1 MAEKFGDLIA
11 TASLDINPF
20 QTSARTL
27 ERQGRALGKNLKA
40 TEAMFKNTG
49 KSIEGLKAKQQVL
62 GKQLQVSSELVR
74 KNTEK
79 YNALKDATGDV
90 NAATDEQKRK
100 LLAAEQA
107 MHKSVAEAESL
118 RGKYNALSKE
128 IALNSSKLVQSGIKM
143 QALGTKMQ
151 NVGKGI
157 SSVGMGITTKF
168 ALPLAAGIGL
178 SVKAASDFESA
189 FAGVKKTVDEVVNQ
203 NGEVTYSYDKLAAGI
218 RQMSKEMPAST
229 TEISAVAEAAGQLG
243 IQTPAILDFTKTM
256 VNLGVATNMSS
267 EEAATALARFANIV
281 QMKQSD
287 FDRLGATIVSLG
299 NNFATTEKE
308 ITDMGLRLAGQGKQV
323 NMSEADIMGLAAA
336 MSSVGIEAEAGG
348 TAMSMVMK
356 KINNAVYSGKGSLK
370 GFADLA
376 GMSAKQFQKAWKD
389 DAAGALDDVVHGLQK
404 NSKEGKNLTAILN
417 DLGIKGIRESD
428 TMLRL
433 SGNADILTDALGNS
447 KTAWK
452 ENSALTDEASKRY
465 ETFESQLKIFKNQI
479 NDIAIDLGGPF
490 MKALNAGLQASK
502 PFLNSIKEMSE
513 AFADATPETQKLVL
527 KLAATALAFGPVTIG
542 VGKFVSAGGTLIK
555 ATGSMVQ
562 GLGNFAVKAKLAK
575 TGTDALAIGTVN
587 AGKGAKVASVAT
599 RGFGASLGATLV
611 TMGPWVLAIGAIG
624 LAAYGLYKVFGDNN
638 ARKWG
643 ADIGDAADKS
653 LSKVSQFS
661 AEGTVAMES
670 FSTDMSGNAKI
681 VKTAFQGMADEVKKS
696 VDDSIKALEE
706 SYNNLPEEVKTMY
719 KKTLDE
725 AKKDGE
731 EKKKLAQTQADSA
744 MKIVENAAK
753 NERDLTETENKRL
766 ISLEKNLLSE
776 NVEALKLSSDEEK
789 KVKAA
794 LYQDIEK
801 MDRSQRVKSANALS
815 KSMSE
820 QKKAYEEQKENAK
833 ALYAEDG
840 NTERYMSTLD
850 ILETKNKAVT
860 ESIAV
865 RWVELERASGISES
879 AIEDGLKNFG
889 LSLEDIER
897 ISNETT
903 KNTADNLG
911 LLADE
916 SSDANVAWND
926 LILDDKTGE
935 VTTNINDVISKA
947 MSSEKE
953 WKNLQF
959 IIKEADLNS
968 NAKATI
974 LDAVAQ
980 SGKWNQL
987 SFEEKEILIESD
999 STRQIVLALE
1009 DNKKWNNLDYEVKK
1023 AILESNTPQKLDEV
1037 LKNYELWDEIPWDS
1051 SKKEAFLETNVDNTM
1066 QDVKKGFAEWD
1077 KAIPG
1082 QKNLI
1087 VDNNDVLN
1095 KILQSETVL
1104 VQYNNQTVDLKD
1116 LFANNS
1122 DVLNKVKKG
1131 NDVIVEYNGRKIN
1144 LKELYANNRD
1154 LFNKVTSGKKVLYD
1168 YNGVPVNLK
1177 WLKMETNAGSVA
1189 SQVQSAINNWQEM
1202 LNMRNKKIIEIAYKT
1217 NGKAPSGPQGLATG
1231 TNFHKGGLAV
1241 VNDARGANYQ
1251 ELITL
1256 PNGKTF
1262 LPYGRNVMLNLA
1274 RGTKVLRGDKTAKIL
1289 NKVPKFAS
1297 GTTRDLVSKS
1307 KAVNIASAINSATEN
1322 ASLSK
1327 KQTGVSDEQK
1337 SNKVLL
1343 SQLKELVEQLIVVV
1357 QKPVMLG
1364 TVECMVSEGVLF
1376 KTIARFEKQKN
1387 SVQSRGIRGDLNV

>member
-1 MAEKFGDLIA
+1 MAEKLGNLIA

-79 YNALKDATGDV
+79 YNALKEATGDV
-90 NAATDEQKRK
+90 NTATDEQKRK

-151 NVGKGI
+151 NTGKSI
-157 SSVGMGITTKF
+157 SAVGMGITTKF

-243 IQTPAILDFTKTM
+243 IQTPAVLSFTKTM

-323 NMSEADIMGLAAA
+323 NMTEADIMGLAAA

-404 NSKEGKNLTAILN
+404 NSEEGKNLTAILN

-433 SGNADILTDALGNS
+433 SGNADILTDALANS

-479 NDIAIDLGGPF
+479 TDVAIDLGGPF

-502 PFLNSIKEMSE
+502 PFLNSIKDMSK
-513 AFADATPETQKLVL
+513 AFADASPETQKLVL

-542 VGKFVSAGGTLIK
+542 IGKFVSAGGTLIK

-575 TGTDALAIGTVN
+575 TGTDALAVGTVN

-643 ADIGDAADKS
+643 ADISDAADKS

-670 FSTDMSGNAKI
+670 FSTDMAGNAKT
-681 VKTAFQGMADEVKKS
+681 VKTAFQGMAEEVKKS
-696 VDDSIKALEE
+696 VDESIKALEE
-706 SYNNLPEEVKTMY
+706 SYNSLPEEVKAMY
-719 KKTLDE
+719 KDTLEE

-731 EKKKLAQTQADSA
+731 EKKKLAQSQADA
-744 MKIVENAAK
+744 ATEIVENATK
-753 NERDLTETENKRL
+753 EKRDLTETENKRL
-766 ISLEKNLLSE
+766 ISLQKNLLKE

-789 KVKAA
+789 NVKAA
-794 LYQDIEK
+794 LYQDIDE
-801 MDRSQRVKSANALS
+801 MDRKQRTKSANALS
-815 KSMSE
+815 RSMAE
-820 QKKAYEEQKENAK
+820 QQRAHLKQLEDAK
-833 ALYAEDG
+833 ALYDQDG
-840 NTERYMSTLD
+840 DWSKYQQSLE
-850 ILETKNKAVT
+850 ILEGKNSAVM
-860 ESIAV
+860 ESMAI
-865 RWVELERASGISES
+865 RWVEMERAIGMSEKVI
-879 AIEDGLKNFG
+879 ADGLETFG
-889 LSLEDIER
+889 FNLEDLDR
-897 ISNETT
+897 IASETAE
-903 KNTADNLG
+903 NTADNLG

-916 SSDANVAWND
+916 STEANLAWNN
-926 LILDDKTGE
+926 LILDPKTGE
-935 VTTNINDVISKA
+935 VTSNINEVISKA
-947 MSSEKE
+947 MSSEKD

-1009 DNKKWNNLDYEVKK
+1009 DNKKWNSLDYEVKK
-1023 AILESNTPQKLDEV
+1023 AILESNTPQTLDEV
-1037 LKNYELWDEIPWDS
+1037 LKNYELWDEIPWDA
-1051 SKKEAFLETNVDNTM
+1051 SKKEAFLGTNVENTM
-1066 QDVKKGFAEWD
+1066 QEVKTGFAEWD

-1082 QKNLI
+1082 QKDLI
-1087 VDNNDVLN
+1087 VDNSDLLN
-1095 KILQSETVL
+1095 KILQSQTVL
-1104 VQYNNQTVDLKD
+1104 VKYNNQTVDLKD
-1116 LFANNS
+1116 LIANNS

-1131 NDVIVEYNGRKIN
+1131 VDVIVDYNGKQIN
-1144 LKELYANNRD
+1144 LKSLYANNRD
-1154 LFNKVTSGKKVLYD
+1154 LFNKVLDGKKTLDD
-1168 YNGVPVNLK
+1168 YNGIPVGLK
-1177 WLKMETNAGSVA
+1177 WLKLETNAGSVD
-1189 SQVQSAINNWQEM
+1189 SQIQSAISTWREM
-1202 LNMRNKKIIEIAYKT
+1202 LNMRNEKIIEISYRQ
-1217 NGKAPSGPQGLATG
+1217 NGKGVSGNLGLATG
-1231 TNFHKGGLAV
+1231 TNYHKGGLAV
-1241 VNDARGANYQ
+1241 VNDAPGSNYR
-1251 ELITL
+1251 ELITT
-1256 PNGKTF
+1256 PSGKTF
-1262 LPYGRNVMLNLA
+1262 LPEGKNVLLDLP
-1274 RGTKVLRGDKTAKIL
+1274 RGSSVLRGDKTAKLLRSVPRFAEGTKKSLLNTKGVQIL
-1289 NKVPKFAS
+1289 SKMNPGNPVSAS
-1297 GTTRDLVSKS
+1297 SSSMQTMDL
-1307 KAVNIASAINSATEN
+1307 SAIISAIKDNGDNNIRMLLEVVK
-1322 ASLSK
+1322 AI
-1327 KQTGVSDEQK
+1327 TGLTFDK
-1337 SNKVLL
+1337 DAI
-1343 SQLKELVEQLIVVV
+1343 LKMATNGI
-1357 QKPVMLG
+1357 
-1364 TVECMVSEGVLF
+1364 TD
-1376 KTIARFEKQKN
+1376 KTDLYSYMK
-1387 SVQSRGIRGDLNV
+1387 RG

>member
-1 MAEKFGDLIA
+1 MAEKLGNLIA

-27 ERQGRALGKNLKA
+27 EKQGRALGKNLKA

-79 YNALKDATGDV
+79 YNALKEATGDV
-90 NAATDEQKRK
+90 NTATDEQKRK

-151 NVGKGI
+151 NTGKSI
-157 SSVGMGITTKF
+157 SAVGMGITTKF

-243 IQTPAILDFTKTM
+243 IQTPAVLSFTKTM

-323 NMSEADIMGLAAA
+323 NMTEADIMGLAAA

-404 NSKEGKNLTAILN
+404 NSEEGKNLTAVLN

-433 SGNADILTDALGNS
+433 SGNADILTDALANS

-479 NDIAIDLGGPF
+479 TDIAIDLGGPF

-502 PFLNSIKEMSE
+502 PFLNSIKEMSK
-513 AFADATPETQKLVL
+513 AFADASPETQKLVL

-542 VGKFVSAGGTLIK
+542 IGKFVSAGGTLIK

-643 ADIGDAADKS
+643 ADISDAADKS

-670 FSTDMSGNAKI
+670 FSTDMAGNAKT
-681 VKTAFQGMADEVKKS
+681 VKTAFQGMAEEVKKS
-696 VDDSIKALEE
+696 VDESIKALEE
-706 SYNNLPEEVKTMY
+706 SYNSLPEEVKAMY
-719 KKTLDE
+719 KDTLEE

-731 EKKKLAQTQADSA
+731 EKKKLAQSQADA
-744 MKIVENAAK
+744 ATEIVENATK
-753 NERDLTETENKRL
+753 EKRDLTETENKRL
-766 ISLEKNLLSE
+766 VSLQKNLLKE

-789 KVKAA
+789 NVKAA
-794 LYQDIEK
+794 LYQDIDE
-801 MDRSQRVKSANALS
+801 MDRKQRTKSANALS
-815 KSMSE
+815 RSMAE
-820 QKKAYEEQKENAK
+820 QQRAHLKQLEDAK
-833 ALYAEDG
+833 ALYDQDG
-840 NTERYMSTLD
+840 DWSKYQQSLE
-850 ILETKNKAVT
+850 ILEGKNSAVM
-860 ESIAV
+860 ESMAI
-865 RWVELERASGISES
+865 RWVEMERAIGMSEKVI
-879 AIEDGLKNFG
+879 ADGLETFG
-889 LSLEDIER
+889 FNLEDLDR
-897 ISNETT
+897 IASETAE
-903 KNTADNLG
+903 NTADNLG

-916 SSDANVAWND
+916 STEANLAWNN
-926 LILDDKTGE
+926 LILDPKTGE
-935 VTTNINDVISKA
+935 VTSNINEVISKA
-947 MSSEKE
+947 MSSEKD

-1009 DNKKWNNLDYEVKK
+1009 DNKKWNSLDYEVKK
-1023 AILESNTPQKLDEV
+1023 AILESNTPQTLDEV
-1037 LKNYELWDEIPWDS
+1037 LKNYELWDEIPWDA
-1051 SKKEAFLETNVDNTM
+1051 SKKEAFLGTNVENTM
-1066 QDVKKGFAEWD
+1066 QEVKNGFAEWD

-1082 QKNLI
+1082 QKDLI
-1087 VDNNDVLN
+1087 VDNSDLLN
-1095 KILQSETVL
+1095 KILQSQTVL
-1104 VQYNNQTVDLKD
+1104 VKYNNQTVDLKD
-1116 LFANNS
+1116 LIANNS

-1131 NDVIVEYNGRKIN
+1131 VDVIVDYNGKQIN
-1144 LKELYANNRD
+1144 LKSLYANNRD
-1154 LFNKVTSGKKVLYD
+1154 LFNKVLDGKKALDD
-1168 YNGVPVNLK
+1168 YNGIPVGLK
-1177 WLKMETNAGSVA
+1177 WLKLETNAGSVD
-1189 SQVQSAINNWQEM
+1189 SQIQSAISTWREM
-1202 LNMRNKKIIEIAYKT
+1202 LNMRNEKIIEISYRQ
-1217 NGKAPSGPQGLATG
+1217 NGKGVSGNLGLATG
-1231 TNFHKGGLAV
+1231 TDYHKGGLAV
-1241 VNDARGANYQ
+1241 VNDAPGSNYR
-1251 ELITL
+1251 ELITT
-1256 PNGKTF
+1256 PSGKTF
-1262 LPYGRNVMLNLA
+1262 LPEGKNVLLDLP
-1274 RGTKVLRGDKTAKIL
+1274 RGSSVLRGDKTAKLLRSVPRFAEGTKKSLLNTKGVQIL
-1289 NKVPKFAS
+1289 SKMNPGNSVSAPS
-1297 GTTRDLVSKS
+1297 NSLQTMDL
-1307 KAVNIASAINSATEN
+1307 SAIISAIKDNGDNNIRMLLEVVK
-1322 ASLSK
+1322 AI
-1327 KQTGVSDEQK
+1327 TGLTFDK
-1337 SNKVLL
+1337 DAI
-1343 SQLKELVEQLIVVV
+1343 LKMATNGI
-1357 QKPVMLG
+1357 
-1364 TVECMVSEGVLF
+1364 TD
-1376 KTIARFEKQKN
+1376 KTDLYSYMK
-1387 SVQSRGIRGDLNV
+1387 RG

>member
-1 MAEKFGDLIA
+1 MAEKFGNLIA

-27 ERQGRALGKNLKA
+27 ERQGKALGKNLKA

-79 YNALKDATGDV
+79 YNALKEATGDV
-90 NAATDEQKRK
+90 NTATDEQKRK

-151 NVGKGI
+151 NTGKSI
-157 SSVGMGITTKF
+157 SAVGMGITTKF

-243 IQTPAILDFTKTM
+243 IQTPAVLSFTKTM

-323 NMSEADIMGLAAA
+323 NMTEADIMGLAAA

-404 NSKEGKNLTAILN
+404 NSEEGKNLTAILN
-417 DLGIKGIRESD
+417 ELGIKGIRESD

-433 SGNADILTDALGNS
+433 SGNADILTDALANS

-479 NDIAIDLGGPF
+479 TDVAIDLGGPF

-502 PFLNSIKEMSE
+502 PFLNSIKEMSK
-513 AFADATPETQKLVL
+513 AFADASPETQKLVL

-542 VGKFVSAGGTLIK
+542 IGKFVSAGGTLIK

-643 ADIGDAADKS
+643 ADISDAADKS

-670 FSTDMSGNAKI
+670 FSTDMAGNAKT
-681 VKTAFQGMADEVKKS
+681 VKTAFQGMAEEVKKS
-696 VDDSIKALEE
+696 VDESIKALEE
-706 SYNNLPEEVKTMY
+706 SYNSLPEEVKAMY
-719 KKTLDE
+719 KDTLEE

-731 EKKKLAQTQADSA
+731 EKKKLAQSQADA
-744 MKIVENAAK
+744 ATEIVENATK
-753 NERDLTETENKRL
+753 EKRDLTETENKRL
-766 ISLEKNLLSE
+766 ISLQKNLLKE

-789 KVKAA
+789 NVKAA
-794 LYQDIEK
+794 LYQDIDE
-801 MDRSQRVKSANALS
+801 MDRKQRTKSANALS
-815 KSMSE
+815 RSMAE
-820 QKKAYEEQKENAK
+820 QQRAHLKQLEDAK
-833 ALYAEDG
+833 ALYDQDG
-840 NTERYMSTLD
+840 DWSKYQQSLE
-850 ILETKNKAVT
+850 ILEGKNSAVM
-860 ESIAV
+860 ESMAI
-865 RWVELERASGISES
+865 RWVEMERAIGMSEKVI
-879 AIEDGLKNFG
+879 ADGLETFG
-889 LSLEDIER
+889 FNLEDLDR
-897 ISNETT
+897 IASETAE
-903 KNTADNLG
+903 NTADNLG

-916 SSDANVAWND
+916 STEANLAWNN
-926 LILDDKTGE
+926 LILDPKTGE
-935 VTTNINDVISKA
+935 VTSNINEVISKA
-947 MSSEKE
+947 MSSEKD

-1009 DNKKWNNLDYEVKK
+1009 DNKKWNSLDYEVKK
-1023 AILESNTPQKLDEV
+1023 AILESNTPQTLDEV
-1037 LKNYELWDEIPWDS
+1037 LKNYELWDEIPWDA
-1051 SKKEAFLETNVDNTM
+1051 SKKEAFLGTNVENTM
-1066 QDVKKGFAEWD
+1066 QEVNTGFAEWD
-1077 KAIPG
+1077 KAVPG
-1082 QKNLI
+1082 QKDLI
-1087 VDNNDVLN
+1087 VDNSDLLN
-1095 KILQSETVL
+1095 KILQSQTVL
-1104 VQYNNQTVDLKD
+1104 VKYNNQTVDLKD
-1116 LFANNS
+1116 LIANNS

-1131 NDVIVEYNGRKIN
+1131 VDVIVDYNGKQIN
-1144 LKELYANNRD
+1144 LKSLYANNRD
-1154 LFNKVTSGKKVLYD
+1154 LFNKVLDGKKTLDD
-1168 YNGVPVNLK
+1168 YNGIPVGLK
-1177 WLKMETNAGSVA
+1177 WLKLETNAGSVD
-1189 SQVQSAINNWQEM
+1189 SQIQSAISTWREM
-1202 LNMRNKKIIEIAYKT
+1202 LNMRNEKIIEISYRQ
-1217 NGKAPSGPQGLATG
+1217 NGKGVSGNLGLATG
-1231 TNFHKGGLAV
+1231 TNYHKGGLAV
-1241 VNDARGANYQ
+1241 VNDAPGSNYR
-1251 ELITL
+1251 ELITT
-1256 PNGKTF
+1256 PSGKTF
-1262 LPYGRNVMLNLA
+1262 LPEGKNVLLDLP
-1274 RGTKVLRGDKTAKIL
+1274 RGSSVLRGDKTAKLLRSVPRFAEGTKKSLLNTKGVQIL
-1289 NKVPKFAS
+1289 SKMNPGNPVSAPS
-1297 GTTRDLVSKS
+1297 SSMQTMDL
-1307 KAVNIASAINSATEN
+1307 SAIISAIKDNGDNNIRMLLEVVK
-1322 ASLSK
+1322 AI
-1327 KQTGVSDEQK
+1327 TGLTFDK
-1337 SNKVLL
+1337 DAI
-1343 SQLKELVEQLIVVV
+1343 LKMATNGI
-1357 QKPVMLG
+1357 
-1364 TVECMVSEGVLF
+1364 TD
-1376 KTIARFEKQKN
+1376 KTDLYSYMK
-1387 SVQSRGIRGDLNV
+1387 RG

>member
-1 MAEKFGDLIA
+1 M
-11 TASLDINPF
+11 
-20 QTSARTL
+20 
-27 ERQGRALGKNLKA
+27 GKNLKA

-79 YNALKDATGDV
+79 YNALKEATGDV
-90 NAATDEQKRK
+90 NTATDEQKRK

-128 IALNSSKLVQSGIKM
+128 IAMNSSKLVQSGIKM

-151 NVGKGI
+151 NTGKSI
-157 SSVGMGITTKF
+157 SAVGMGITTKF

-189 FAGVKKTVDEVVNQ
+189 FAGVKKTVDEVVDQ

-243 IQTPAILDFTKTM
+243 IQTPAVLSFTKTM

-323 NMSEADIMGLAAA
+323 NMTEADIMGLAAA

-404 NSKEGKNLTAILN
+404 NSEEGKNLTAVLN

-433 SGNADILTDALGNS
+433 SGNADILTDALANS

-479 NDIAIDLGGPF
+479 TDIAIDLGGPF

-502 PFLNSIKEMSE
+502 PFLNSIKEMSK
-513 AFADATPETQKLVL
+513 AFADASPETQKLVL

-542 VGKFVSAGGTLIK
+542 IGKFVSAGGTLIK
-555 ATGSMVQ
+555 ATGFMVQ

-575 TGTDALAIGTVN
+575 TGTDALAVGTVN

-624 LAAYGLYKVFGDNN
+624 LAVYGLYKVFGDNN

-643 ADIGDAADKS
+643 ADISDAADKS

-670 FSTDMSGNAKI
+670 FSTDMAGNAKT
-681 VKTAFQGMADEVKKS
+681 VKTAFQGMAEEVKKS
-696 VDDSIKALEE
+696 VDESIKALEE
-706 SYNNLPEEVKTMY
+706 SYNSLPEEVKAMY
-719 KKTLDE
+719 KDTLEE

-731 EKKKLAQTQADSA
+731 EKKKLAQSQADA
-744 MKIVENAAK
+744 ATEIVENATK
-753 NERDLTETENKRL
+753 EKRDLTETENKRL
-766 ISLEKNLLSE
+766 ISLQKNLLKE

-789 KVKAA
+789 NVKAA
-794 LYQDIEK
+794 LYQDIDE
-801 MDRSQRVKSANALS
+801 MDRKQRTKSANALS
-815 KSMSE
+815 RSMAE
-820 QKKAYEEQKENAK
+820 QQRAHLKQLEDAK
-833 ALYAEDG
+833 ALYNEDG
-840 NTERYMSTLD
+840 DWSKYQQSLE
-850 ILETKNKAVT
+850 ILEGKNSAVM
-860 ESIAV
+860 ESMAI
-865 RWVELERASGISES
+865 RWVEMERAIGMSEKVI
-879 AIEDGLKNFG
+879 ADGLETFG
-889 LSLEDIER
+889 FNLEDLDR
-897 ISNETT
+897 IASETAE
-903 KNTADNLG
+903 NTADNLG

-916 SSDANVAWND
+916 STEANLAWNN
-926 LILDDKTGE
+926 LILDPKTGE
-935 VTTNINDVISKA
+935 VTSNINEVISKA
-947 MSSEKE
+947 MSSEKD

-1009 DNKKWNNLDYEVKK
+1009 DNKKWNSLDYEVKK
-1023 AILESNTPQKLDEV
+1023 AILESNTPQTLDEV
-1037 LKNYELWDEIPWDS
+1037 LKNYELWDEIPWDA
-1051 SKKEAFLETNVDNTM
+1051 SKKEAFLGTNVENTM
-1066 QDVKKGFAEWD
+1066 QEVNTGFAEWD
-1077 KAIPG
+1077 KAVPG
-1082 QKNLI
+1082 QKDLI
-1087 VDNNDVLN
+1087 VDNSDLLN
-1095 KILQSETVL
+1095 KILQSQTVL
-1104 VQYNNQTVDLKD
+1104 VKYNNQTVDLKD
-1116 LFANNS
+1116 LIANNS

-1131 NDVIVEYNGRKIN
+1131 VDVIVDYNGKQIN
-1144 LKELYANNRD
+1144 LKSLYANNRD
-1154 LFNKVTSGKKVLYD
+1154 LFNKVLDGKKTLDD
-1168 YNGVPVNLK
+1168 YNGIPVGLK
-1177 WLKMETNAGSVA
+1177 WLKLETNAGSVD
-1189 SQVQSAINNWQEM
+1189 SQIQSAISTWREM
-1202 LNMRNKKIIEIAYKT
+1202 LNMRNEKIIEISYRQ
-1217 NGKAPSGPQGLATG
+1217 NGKGVSGNLGLATG
-1231 TNFHKGGLAV
+1231 TNYHKGGLAV
-1241 VNDARGANYQ
+1241 VNDAPGSNYR
-1251 ELITL
+1251 ELITT
-1256 PNGKTF
+1256 PSGKTF
-1262 LPYGRNVMLNLA
+1262 LPEGKNVLLDLP
-1274 RGTKVLRGDKTAKIL
+1274 RGSSVLRGDKTAKLLRSVPRFAEGTKKSLLNTKGVQIL
-1289 NKVPKFAS
+1289 SKMNPGNPVSAPS
-1297 GTTRDLVSKS
+1297 SSMQTMDL
-1307 KAVNIASAINSATEN
+1307 SAIISAIKDNGDNNIRMLLEVVK
-1322 ASLSK
+1322 AI
-1327 KQTGVSDEQK
+1327 TGLTFDK
-1337 SNKVLL
+1337 DAI
-1343 SQLKELVEQLIVVV
+1343 LKMATNGI
-1357 QKPVMLG
+1357 
-1364 TVECMVSEGVLF
+1364 TD
-1376 KTIARFEKQKN
+1376 KTDLYSYMK
-1387 SVQSRGIRGDLNV
+1387 RG

>member
-1 MAEKFGDLIA
+1 MAEKFGNLIA

-27 ERQGRALGKNLKA
+27 ERQGKALGKNLKA

-79 YNALKDATGDV
+79 YNALKEATGDV
-90 NAATDEQKRK
+90 NTATDEQKRK

-151 NVGKGI
+151 NTGKSI
-157 SSVGMGITTKF
+157 SAVGMGITTKF

-243 IQTPAILDFTKTM
+243 IQTPAVLSFTKTM

-323 NMSEADIMGLAAA
+323 NMTEADIMGLAAA

-404 NSKEGKNLTAILN
+404 NSEEGKNLTAILN

-433 SGNADILTDALGNS
+433 SGNADILTDALANS

-479 NDIAIDLGGPF
+479 TDVAIDLGGPF

-502 PFLNSIKEMSE
+502 PFLNSIKDMSK
-513 AFADATPETQKLVL
+513 AFADASPETQKLVL

-542 VGKFVSAGGTLIK
+542 IGKFVSAGGTLIK

-643 ADIGDAADKS
+643 ADISDAADKS

-670 FSTDMSGNAKI
+670 FSTDMAGNAKT
-681 VKTAFQGMADEVKKS
+681 VKTAFQGMAEEVKKS
-696 VDDSIKALEE
+696 VDESIKALEE
-706 SYNNLPEEVKTMY
+706 SYNSLPEEVKAMY
-719 KKTLDE
+719 KDTLEE

-731 EKKKLAQTQADSA
+731 EKKKLAQSQADA
-744 MKIVENAAK
+744 ATEIVENATK
-753 NERDLTETENKRL
+753 EKRDLTETENKRL
-766 ISLEKNLLSE
+766 ISLQKNLLKE

-789 KVKAA
+789 NVKAA
-794 LYQDIEK
+794 LYQDIDE
-801 MDRSQRVKSANALS
+801 MDRKQRTKSANALS
-815 KSMSE
+815 RSMAE
-820 QKKAYEEQKENAK
+820 QQRAHLKQLEDAK
-833 ALYAEDG
+833 ALYDQDG
-840 NTERYMSTLD
+840 DWSKYQQSLE
-850 ILETKNKAVT
+850 ILEGKNSAVM
-860 ESIAV
+860 ESMAI
-865 RWVELERASGISES
+865 RWVEMERAIGMSEKVI
-879 AIEDGLKNFG
+879 ADGLETFG
-889 LSLEDIER
+889 FNLEDLDR
-897 ISNETT
+897 IASETAE
-903 KNTADNLG
+903 NTADNLG

-916 SSDANVAWND
+916 STEANLAWNN
-926 LILDDKTGE
+926 LILDPKTGE
-935 VTTNINDVISKA
+935 VTSNINEVISKA
-947 MSSEKE
+947 MSSEKD

-1009 DNKKWNNLDYEVKK
+1009 DNKKWNSLDYEVKK
-1023 AILESNTPQKLDEV
+1023 AILESNTPQTLDEV
-1037 LKNYELWDEIPWDS
+1037 LKNYELWDEIPWDA
-1051 SKKEAFLETNVDNTM
+1051 SKKEAFLGTNVENTM
-1066 QDVKKGFAEWD
+1066 QEVNTGFAEWD
-1077 KAIPG
+1077 KAVPG
-1082 QKNLI
+1082 QKDLI
-1087 VDNNDVLN
+1087 VDNSDLLN
-1095 KILQSETVL
+1095 KILQSQTVL
-1104 VQYNNQTVDLKD
+1104 VKYNNQTVDLKD
-1116 LFANNS
+1116 LIANNS

-1131 NDVIVEYNGRKIN
+1131 VDVIVDYNGKQIN
-1144 LKELYANNRD
+1144 LKSLYANNRD
-1154 LFNKVTSGKKVLYD
+1154 LFNKVLDGKKTLDD
-1168 YNGVPVNLK
+1168 YNGIPVGLK
-1177 WLKMETNAGSVA
+1177 WLKLETNAGSVD
-1189 SQVQSAINNWQEM
+1189 SQIQSAISTWREM
-1202 LNMRNKKIIEIAYKT
+1202 LNMRNEKIIEISYRQ
-1217 NGKAPSGPQGLATG
+1217 NGKGVSGNLGLATG
-1231 TNFHKGGLAV
+1231 TNYHKGGLAV
-1241 VNDARGANYQ
+1241 VNDAPGSNYR
-1251 ELITL
+1251 ELITT
-1256 PNGKTF
+1256 PSGKTF
-1262 LPYGRNVMLNLA
+1262 LPEGKNVLLDLP
-1274 RGTKVLRGDKTAKIL
+1274 RGSSVLRGDKTAKLLRSVPRFAEGTKKSLLNTKGVQIL
-1289 NKVPKFAS
+1289 SKMNPGNPVSAPS
-1297 GTTRDLVSKS
+1297 SSMQTMDL
-1307 KAVNIASAINSATEN
+1307 SAIISAIKDNGDNNIRMLLEVVK
-1322 ASLSK
+1322 AI
-1327 KQTGVSDEQK
+1327 TGLTFDK
-1337 SNKVLL
+1337 DAI
-1343 SQLKELVEQLIVVV
+1343 LKMATNGI
-1357 QKPVMLG
+1357 
-1364 TVECMVSEGVLF
+1364 TD
-1376 KTIARFEKQKN
+1376 KTDLYSYMK
-1387 SVQSRGIRGDLNV
+1387 RG

>member
-1 MAEKFGDLIA
+1 MAEKLGNLIA

-79 YNALKDATGDV
+79 YNALKEATGDV
-90 NAATDEQKRK
+90 NTATDEQKRK

-128 IALNSSKLVQSGIKM
+128 IAMNSSKLVQSGIKM

-151 NVGKGI
+151 NTGKSI
-157 SSVGMGITTKF
+157 SAVGMGITTKF

-189 FAGVKKTVDEVVNQ
+189 FAGVKKTVDEVVDQ

-243 IQTPAILDFTKTM
+243 IQTPAVLSFTKTM

-323 NMSEADIMGLAAA
+323 NMTEADIMGLAAA

-404 NSKEGKNLTAILN
+404 NSEEGKNLTAVLN

-433 SGNADILTDALGNS
+433 SGNADILTDALANS

-479 NDIAIDLGGPF
+479 TDIAIDLGGPF

-502 PFLNSIKEMSE
+502 PFLNSIKEMSK
-513 AFADATPETQKLVL
+513 AFADASPETQKLVL

-542 VGKFVSAGGTLIK
+542 IGKFVSAGGTLIK
-555 ATGSMVQ
+555 ATGFMVQ

-575 TGTDALAIGTVN
+575 TGTDALAVGTVN

-624 LAAYGLYKVFGDNN
+624 LAVYGLYKVFGDNN

-643 ADIGDAADKS
+643 ADISDAADKS

-670 FSTDMSGNAKI
+670 FSTDMAGNAKT
-681 VKTAFQGMADEVKKS
+681 VKTAFQGMAEEVKKS
-696 VDDSIKALEE
+696 VDESIKALEE
-706 SYNNLPEEVKTMY
+706 SYNSLPEEVKAMY
-719 KKTLDE
+719 KDTLEE

-731 EKKKLAQTQADSA
+731 EKKKLAQSQADA
-744 MKIVENAAK
+744 ATEIVENATK
-753 NERDLTETENKRL
+753 EKRDLTETENKRL
-766 ISLEKNLLSE
+766 ISLQKNLLKE

-789 KVKAA
+789 NVKAA
-794 LYQDIEK
+794 LYQDIDE
-801 MDRSQRVKSANALS
+801 MDRKQRTKSANALS
-815 KSMSE
+815 RSMAE
-820 QKKAYEEQKENAK
+820 QQRAHLKQLEDAK
-833 ALYAEDG
+833 ALYNEDG
-840 NTERYMSTLD
+840 DWSKYQQSLE
-850 ILETKNKAVT
+850 ILEGKNSAVM
-860 ESIAV
+860 ESMAI
-865 RWVELERASGISES
+865 RWVEMERAIGMSEKVI
-879 AIEDGLKNFG
+879 ADGLETFG
-889 LSLEDIER
+889 FNLEDLDR
-897 ISNETT
+897 IASETAE
-903 KNTADNLG
+903 NTADNLG

-916 SSDANVAWND
+916 STEANLAWNN
-926 LILDDKTGE
+926 LILDPKTGE
-935 VTTNINDVISKA
+935 VTSNINEVISKA
-947 MSSEKE
+947 MSSEKD

-1009 DNKKWNNLDYEVKK
+1009 DNKKWNSLDYEVKK
-1023 AILESNTPQKLDEV
+1023 AILESNTPQTLDEV
-1037 LKNYELWDEIPWDS
+1037 LKNYELWDEIPWDA
-1051 SKKEAFLETNVDNTM
+1051 SKKEAFLGTNVENTM
-1066 QDVKKGFAEWD
+1066 QEVNTGFAEWD
-1077 KAIPG
+1077 KAVPG
-1082 QKNLI
+1082 QKDLI
-1087 VDNNDVLN
+1087 VDNSDLLN
-1095 KILQSETVL
+1095 KILQSQTVL
-1104 VQYNNQTVDLKD
+1104 VKYNNQTVDLKD
-1116 LFANNS
+1116 LIANNS

-1131 NDVIVEYNGRKIN
+1131 VDVIVDYNGKQIN
-1144 LKELYANNRD
+1144 LKSLYANNRD
-1154 LFNKVTSGKKVLYD
+1154 LFNKVLDGKKTLDD
-1168 YNGVPVNLK
+1168 YNGIPVGLK
-1177 WLKMETNAGSVA
+1177 WLKLETNAGSVD
-1189 SQVQSAINNWQEM
+1189 SQIQSAISTWREM
-1202 LNMRNKKIIEIAYKT
+1202 LNMRNEKIIEISYRQ
-1217 NGKAPSGPQGLATG
+1217 NGKGVSGNLGLATG
-1231 TNFHKGGLAV
+1231 TNYHKGGLAV
-1241 VNDARGANYQ
+1241 VNDAPGSNYR
-1251 ELITL
+1251 ELITT
-1256 PNGKTF
+1256 PSGKTF
-1262 LPYGRNVMLNLA
+1262 LPEGKNVLLDLP
-1274 RGTKVLRGDKTAKIL
+1274 RGSSVLRGDKTAKLLRSVPRFAEGTKKSLLNTKGVQIL
-1289 NKVPKFAS
+1289 SKMNPGNPVSAPS
-1297 GTTRDLVSKS
+1297 SSMQTMDL
-1307 KAVNIASAINSATEN
+1307 SAIISAIKDNGDNNIRMLLEVVK
-1322 ASLSK
+1322 AI
-1327 KQTGVSDEQK
+1327 TGLTFDK
-1337 SNKVLL
+1337 DAI
-1343 SQLKELVEQLIVVV
+1343 LKMATNGI
-1357 QKPVMLG
+1357 
-1364 TVECMVSEGVLF
+1364 TD
-1376 KTIARFEKQKN
+1376 KTDLYSYMK
-1387 SVQSRGIRGDLNV
+1387 RG

>member
-1 MAEKFGDLIA
+1 MIA

-27 ERQGRALGKNLKA
+27 EKQGRALGKNLKA

-49 KSIEGLKAKQQVL
+49 KSIEGLRAKQQVL

-79 YNALKDATGDV
+79 YNALKEATGDV
-90 NAATDEQKRK
+90 NTATDEQKRK

-151 NVGKGI
+151 NAGKSI
-157 SSVGMGITTKF
+157 SAVGMGITTKF

-189 FAGVKKTVDEVVNQ
+189 FAGVKKTVDEVVDR

-243 IQTPAILDFTKTM
+243 IQTPAVLSFTKTM

-376 GMSAKQFQKAWKD
+376 GMSAKQFQKAWKN

-404 NSKEGKNLTAILN
+404 NSEEGKNLTAVLN

-433 SGNADILTDALGNS
+433 SGNADILTDALANS
-447 KTAWK
+447 KNAWK
-452 ENSALTDEASKRY
+452 ENSALTDEAAKRY

-479 NDIAIDLGGPF
+479 TDVAIDLGGPF

-502 PFLNSIKEMSE
+502 PFLNSIKDMSK
-513 AFADATPETQKLVL
+513 AFADASPETQKLVL
-527 KLAATALAFGPVTIG
+527 KLAAAALAFGPVTIG
-542 VGKFVSAGGTLIK
+542 IGKFVSAGGTLIK
-555 ATGSMVQ
+555 ATGFMVQ

-643 ADIGDAADKS
+643 ADISDAADKS

-670 FSTDMSGNAKI
+670 FSTDMAGNAKT
-681 VKTAFQGMADEVKKS
+681 VKTAFQGMAEEVKKS
-696 VDDSIKALEE
+696 VDESIKALEE
-706 SYNNLPEEVKTMY
+706 SYNSLPEEVKAMY
-719 KKTLDE
+719 KETLEE

-731 EKKKLAQTQADSA
+731 EKKKLAQSQADA
-744 MKIVENAAK
+744 ATKIVENATK
-753 NERDLTETENKRL
+753 DKRDLTETENKRL
-766 ISLEKNLLSE
+766 VSLQKNLLKE
-776 NVEALKLSSDEEK
+776 NVEALKLASNDEK

-794 LYQDIEK
+794 LYQDIDE
-801 MDRSQRVKSANALS
+801 MDRKQRTKSANALS
-815 KSMSE
+815 KAMAE
-820 QKKAYEEQKENAK
+820 QQRAHQQQLKDAK
-833 ALYAEDG
+833 ALYNEDG
-840 NTERYMSTLD
+840 DWSKYQQSLEILDGKNT
-850 ILETKNKAVT
+850 AVM
-860 ESIAV
+860 ESMAI
-865 RWVELERASGISES
+865 RWVEMERAIGISEKVIAS
-879 AIEDGLKNFG
+879 GLETFG
-889 LSLEDIER
+889 FNLEELDR
-897 ISNETT
+897 IASETT
-903 KNTADNLG
+903 ENTADNLG
-911 LLADE
+911 VLADE
-916 SSDANVAWND
+916 SSEANIAWND

-935 VTTNINDVISKA
+935 VTSNINEVISKA
-947 MSSEKE
+947 MSSEKD

-999 STRQIVLALE
+999 STRQIVMALE

-1023 AILESNTPQKLDEV
+1023 AILESNTPQTLDEV
-1037 LKNYELWDEIPWDS
+1037 LKNYELWDEIPWDT
-1051 SKKEAFLETNVDNTM
+1051 SKKEAFLETNVENTM
-1066 QDVKKGFAEWD
+1066 QEVKTGFAEWD

-1082 QKNLI
+1082 QKDLI
-1087 VDNNDVLN
+1087 VDNSDLLN
-1095 KILQSETVL
+1095 KILQSQTVL
-1104 VQYNNQTVDLKD
+1104 VKYNNQTVDLKD

-1131 NDVIVEYNGRKIN
+1131 VDVIVDYNGKQIN
-1144 LKELYANNRD
+1144 LKSLYANNRD
-1154 LFNKVTSGKKVLYD
+1154 LFNKVADGKKTLED
-1168 YNGVPVNLK
+1168 YNGIPVNLK
-1177 WLKMETNAGSVA
+1177 WLKLETNAGSVDA
-1189 SQVQSAINNWQEM
+1189 QIQNAISSWREM
-1202 LNMRNKKIIEIAYKT
+1202 LNMRNEKIIEISYRQ
-1217 NGKAPSGPQGLATG
+1217 NGKGVSGNLGLATG

-1241 VNDARGANYQ
+1241 VNDAPGSNYR
-1251 ELITL
+1251 ELITT

-1262 LPYGRNVMLNLA
+1262 LPEGKNVLLDLP
-1274 RGTKVLRGDKTAKIL
+1274 RGSSVLRGDKTAKLLRSVPRFAEGTKKSLLNTKGVQIL
-1289 NKVPKFAS
+1289 SKMNPAKPVS
-1297 GTTRDLVSKS
+1297 NTTNSAQVLDS
-1307 KAVNIASAINSATEN
+1307 SAIVSAIEENSEKNIRMLIQVVKAITGLTFDKDAILKLATKGITE
-1322 ASLSK
+1322 
-1327 KQTGVSDEQK
+1327 
-1337 SNKVLL
+1337 
-1343 SQLKELVEQLIVVV
+1343 
-1357 QKPVMLG
+1357 
-1364 TVECMVSEGVLF
+1364 
-1376 KTIARFEKQKN
+1376 KTDLHSYMN
-1387 SVQSRGIRGDLNV
+1387 RG

>member
-1 MAEKFGDLIA
+1 MAEKFGNLIA

-27 ERQGRALGKNLKA
+27 ERQGKALGKNLKA

-79 YNALKDATGDV
+79 YNALKEATGDV
-90 NAATDEQKRK
+90 NTATDEQKRK

-151 NVGKGI
+151 NTGKSI
-157 SSVGMGITTKF
+157 SAVGMGITTKF

-243 IQTPAILDFTKTM
+243 IQTPAVLSFTKTM

-323 NMSEADIMGLAAA
+323 NMTEADIMGLAAA

-404 NSKEGKNLTAILN
+404 NSEEGKNLTAVLN

-433 SGNADILTDALGNS
+433 SGNADILTDALANS
-447 KTAWK
+447 KNAWK

-479 NDIAIDLGGPF
+479 TDIAIDLGGPF

-502 PFLNSIKEMSE
+502 PFLNSIKDMSK
-513 AFADATPETQKLVL
+513 AFADASPETQKLVL
-527 KLAATALAFGPVTIG
+527 KLAATALAFGPVTVGI
-542 VGKFVSAGGTLIK
+542 GKFVSAGGTLIK
-555 ATGSMVQ
+555 ATGFMVQ

-643 ADIGDAADKS
+643 ADISDAADKS

-670 FSTDMSGNAKI
+670 FSTDMAGNAKT
-681 VKTAFQGMADEVKKS
+681 VKTAFQGMAEEVKKS
-696 VDDSIKALEE
+696 VDESIKALEE
-706 SYNNLPEEVKTMY
+706 SYNSLPEEVKAMY
-719 KKTLDE
+719 KDTLEE

-731 EKKKLAQTQADSA
+731 EKKKLAQSQADA
-744 MKIVENAAK
+744 ATEIVENATK
-753 NERDLTETENKRL
+753 EKRDLTETENKRL
-766 ISLEKNLLSE
+766 ISLQKNLLKE

-789 KVKAA
+789 NVKAA
-794 LYQDIEK
+794 LYQDIDE
-801 MDRSQRVKSANALS
+801 MDRKQRTKSANALS
-815 KSMSE
+815 RAMAE
-820 QKKAYEEQKENAK
+820 QQRAHLKQLEDAK
-833 ALYAEDG
+833 ALYNEDG
-840 NTERYMSTLD
+840 DWSKYQQSLE
-850 ILETKNKAVT
+850 ILEGKNSAVM
-860 ESIAV
+860 ESMAI
-865 RWVELERASGISES
+865 RWVEMERAIGMSEKVI
-879 AIEDGLKNFG
+879 ADGLETFG
-889 LSLEDIER
+889 FNLEDLDR
-897 ISNETT
+897 IASETAE
-903 KNTADNLG
+903 NTADNLG

-916 SSDANVAWND
+916 TSEANIAWND
-926 LILDDKTGE
+926 FILDDKTGE
-935 VTTNINDVISKA
+935 VTTNINEVISKA
-947 MSSEKE
+947 MSSEKD

-959 IIKEADLNS
+959 IIKTADLNS

-1009 DNKKWNNLDYEVKK
+1009 DNKKWNSLDYEVKK
-1023 AILESNTPQKLDEV
+1023 AILESNTPQTLDEV
-1037 LKNYELWDEIPWDS
+1037 LKNYELWDEIPWDA
-1051 SKKEAFLETNVDNTM
+1051 SKKEAFLGTNVENTM
-1066 QDVKKGFAEWD
+1066 QEVNAGFAEWD
-1077 KAIPG
+1077 KAVPG
-1082 QKNLI
+1082 QKDLI
-1087 VDNNDVLN
+1087 VDNSDLLN
-1095 KILQSETVL
+1095 KILQSQTVL
-1104 VQYNNQTVDLKD
+1104 VKYNNQTVDLKD
-1116 LFANNS
+1116 LIANNS

-1131 NDVIVEYNGRKIN
+1131 VDVIVDYNGKQIN
-1144 LKELYANNRD
+1144 LKSLYANNRD
-1154 LFNKVTSGKKVLYD
+1154 LFNKVLDGKKTLDD
-1168 YNGVPVNLK
+1168 YNGIQVGLK
-1177 WLKMETNAGSVA
+1177 WLKLETNAGSVD
-1189 SQVQSAINNWQEM
+1189 SQIQSAISTWREM
-1202 LNMRNKKIIEIAYKT
+1202 LNMRNEKIIEISYRQ
-1217 NGKAPSGPQGLATG
+1217 NGKGVSGNLGLATG
-1231 TNFHKGGLAV
+1231 TNYHKGGLAV
-1241 VNDARGANYQ
+1241 VNDAPGSNYR
-1251 ELITL
+1251 ELITT
-1256 PNGKTF
+1256 PSGKTF
-1262 LPYGRNVMLNLA
+1262 LPEGKNVLLDLP
-1274 RGTKVLRGDKTAKIL
+1274 RGSSVLRGDKTAKLLRSVPRFAEGTKKSLLNTKGIQIL
-1289 NKVPKFAS
+1289 SKMNPGNSVSVPS
-1297 GTTRDLVSKS
+1297 DSTQTMDLSS
-1307 KAVNIASAINSATEN
+1307 IISAIKDNGDNNIRMLLEVVKAITGLTFDKDAILKMATN
-1322 ASLSK
+1322 GI
-1327 KQTGVSDEQK
+1327 TD
-1337 SNKVLL
+1337 
-1343 SQLKELVEQLIVVV
+1343 
-1357 QKPVMLG
+1357 
-1364 TVECMVSEGVLF
+1364 
-1376 KTIARFEKQKN
+1376 KTDLYSYMK
-1387 SVQSRGIRGDLNV
+1387 RG

>member
-1 MAEKFGDLIA
+1 M
-11 TASLDINPF
+11 
-20 QTSARTL
+20 
-27 ERQGRALGKNLKA
+27 GKNLKA

-79 YNALKDATGDV
+79 YNALKEATGDV

-151 NVGKGI
+151 NTGKSI
-157 SSVGMGITTKF
+157 SAVGMGITTKF

-243 IQTPAILDFTKTM
+243 IQTPAVLSFTKTM

-323 NMSEADIMGLAAA
+323 NMTEADIMGLAAA

-404 NSKEGKNLTAILN
+404 NSEEGKNLTAILN

-433 SGNADILTDALGNS
+433 SGNADILTDALANS

-479 NDIAIDLGGPF
+479 TDIAIDLGGPF

-502 PFLNSIKEMSE
+502 PFLNSIKDMSK
-513 AFADATPETQKLVL
+513 AFADASPETQKLVL

-542 VGKFVSAGGTLIK
+542 IGKFVSAGGTLIK
-555 ATGSMVQ
+555 ATGFMVQ

-575 TGTDALAIGTVN
+575 TGTDALAVGTVN

-624 LAAYGLYKVFGDNN
+624 LAVYGLYKVFGDNN

-643 ADIGDAADKS
+643 ADISDAADKS

-670 FSTDMSGNAKI
+670 FSTDMAGNAKT
-681 VKTAFQGMADEVKKS
+681 VKTAFQGMAEEVKKS
-696 VDDSIKALEE
+696 VDESIKALEE
-706 SYNNLPEEVKTMY
+706 SYNSLPEEVKAMY
-719 KKTLDE
+719 KDTLEE

-731 EKKKLAQTQADSA
+731 EKKKLAQSQADA
-744 MKIVENAAK
+744 ATEIVENATK
-753 NERDLTETENKRL
+753 EKRDLTETENKRL
-766 ISLEKNLLSE
+766 ISLQKNLLKE

-789 KVKAA
+789 NVKAA
-794 LYQDIEK
+794 LYQDIDE
-801 MDRSQRVKSANALS
+801 MDRKQRTKSANALS
-815 KSMSE
+815 RSMAE
-820 QKKAYEEQKENAK
+820 QQRAHLKQLEDAK
-833 ALYAEDG
+833 ALYNEDG
-840 NTERYMSTLD
+840 DWSKYQQSLE
-850 ILETKNKAVT
+850 ILEGKNSAVM
-860 ESIAV
+860 ESMAI
-865 RWVELERASGISES
+865 RWVEMERAIGMSEKVI
-879 AIEDGLKNFG
+879 ADGLETFG
-889 LSLEDIER
+889 FNLEDLDR
-897 ISNETT
+897 IASETAE
-903 KNTADNLG
+903 NTADNLG

-916 SSDANVAWND
+916 STEANLAWNN
-926 LILDDKTGE
+926 LILDPKTGE
-935 VTTNINDVISKA
+935 VTSNINEVISKA
-947 MSSEKE
+947 MSSEKD

-1009 DNKKWNNLDYEVKK
+1009 DNKKWNSLDYEVKK
-1023 AILESNTPQKLDEV
+1023 AILESNTPQTLDEV
-1037 LKNYELWDEIPWDS
+1037 LKNYELWDEIPWDA
-1051 SKKEAFLETNVDNTM
+1051 SKKEAFLGTNVENTM
-1066 QDVKKGFAEWD
+1066 QEVNTGFAEWD
-1077 KAIPG
+1077 KAVPG
-1082 QKNLI
+1082 QKDLI
-1087 VDNNDVLN
+1087 VDNSDLLN
-1095 KILQSETVL
+1095 KILQSQTVL
-1104 VQYNNQTVDLKD
+1104 VKYNNQTVDLKD
-1116 LFANNS
+1116 LIANNS

-1131 NDVIVEYNGRKIN
+1131 VDVIVDYNGKQIN
-1144 LKELYANNRD
+1144 LKSLYANNRD
-1154 LFNKVTSGKKVLYD
+1154 LFNKVLDGKKTLDD
-1168 YNGVPVNLK
+1168 YNGIPVGLK
-1177 WLKMETNAGSVA
+1177 WLKLETNAGSVD
-1189 SQVQSAINNWQEM
+1189 SQIQSAISTWREM
-1202 LNMRNKKIIEIAYKT
+1202 LNMRNEKIIEISYRQ
-1217 NGKAPSGPQGLATG
+1217 NGKGVSGNLGLATG
-1231 TNFHKGGLAV
+1231 TNYHKGGLAV
-1241 VNDARGANYQ
+1241 VNDAPGSNYR
-1251 ELITL
+1251 ELITT
-1256 PNGKTF
+1256 PSGKTF
-1262 LPYGRNVMLNLA
+1262 LPEGKNVLLDLP
-1274 RGTKVLRGDKTAKIL
+1274 RGSSVLRGDKTAKLLRSVPRFAEGTKKSLLNTKGVQIL
-1289 NKVPKFAS
+1289 SKMNPGNPVSAS
-1297 GTTRDLVSKS
+1297 SSSMQTMDLST
-1307 KAVNIASAINSATEN
+1307 IISAIKDNGDNNIRMLLEVVKAITGLTFDKDAILKMATN
-1322 ASLSK
+1322 GI
-1327 KQTGVSDEQK
+1327 TD
-1337 SNKVLL
+1337 
-1343 SQLKELVEQLIVVV
+1343 
-1357 QKPVMLG
+1357 
-1364 TVECMVSEGVLF
+1364 
-1376 KTIARFEKQKN
+1376 KTDLYSYMK
-1387 SVQSRGIRGDLNV
+1387 RG

>member
-1 MAEKFGDLIA
+1 MAEKLGNLIA

-79 YNALKDATGDV
+79 YNALKEATGDV
-90 NAATDEQKRK
+90 NTATDEQKRK

-151 NVGKGI
+151 NTGKSI
-157 SSVGMGITTKF
+157 SAVGMGITTKF

-189 FAGVKKTVDEVVNQ
+189 FAGVKKTVDEVVDQ

-243 IQTPAILDFTKTM
+243 IQTPAVLSFTKTM

-323 NMSEADIMGLAAA
+323 NMTEADIMGLAAA

-404 NSKEGKNLTAILN
+404 NSEEGKNLTAVLN

-433 SGNADILTDALGNS
+433 SGNADILTDALANS

-479 NDIAIDLGGPF
+479 TDVAIDLGGPF

-502 PFLNSIKEMSE
+502 PFLNSIKDMSK
-513 AFADATPETQKLVL
+513 AFADASPETQKLVL

-542 VGKFVSAGGTLIK
+542 IGKFVSAGGTLIK

-575 TGTDALAIGTVN
+575 TGTDALAVGTVN

-643 ADIGDAADKS
+643 ADISDAADKS

-670 FSTDMSGNAKI
+670 FSTDMAGNAKT
-681 VKTAFQGMADEVKKS
+681 VKTAFQGMAEEVKKS
-696 VDDSIKALEE
+696 VDESIKALEE
-706 SYNNLPEEVKTMY
+706 SYNSLPEEVKAMY
-719 KKTLDE
+719 KDTLEE

-731 EKKKLAQTQADSA
+731 EKKKLAQSQADA
-744 MKIVENAAK
+744 ATEIVENATK
-753 NERDLTETENKRL
+753 EKRDLTETENKRL
-766 ISLEKNLLSE
+766 ISLQKNLLKE

-789 KVKAA
+789 NVKAA
-794 LYQDIEK
+794 LYQDIDE
-801 MDRSQRVKSANALS
+801 MDRKQRTKSANALS
-815 KSMSE
+815 RSMAE
-820 QKKAYEEQKENAK
+820 QQRAHLKQLEDAK
-833 ALYAEDG
+833 ALYDQDG
-840 NTERYMSTLD
+840 DWSKYQQSLE
-850 ILETKNKAVT
+850 ILEGKNSAVM
-860 ESIAV
+860 ESMAI
-865 RWVELERASGISES
+865 RWVEMERAIGMSEKVI
-879 AIEDGLKNFG
+879 ADGLETFG
-889 LSLEDIER
+889 FNLEDLDR
-897 ISNETT
+897 IASETAE
-903 KNTADNLG
+903 NTADNLG

-916 SSDANVAWND
+916 STEANLAWNN
-926 LILDDKTGE
+926 LILDPKTGE
-935 VTTNINDVISKA
+935 VTSNINEVISKA
-947 MSSEKE
+947 MSSEKD

-1009 DNKKWNNLDYEVKK
+1009 DNKKWNSLDYEVKK
-1023 AILESNTPQKLDEV
+1023 AILESNTPQTLDEV
-1037 LKNYELWDEIPWDS
+1037 LKNYELWDEIPWDA
-1051 SKKEAFLETNVDNTM
+1051 SKKEAFLGTNVENTM
-1066 QDVKKGFAEWD
+1066 QEVNTGFAEWD
-1077 KAIPG
+1077 KAVPG
-1082 QKNLI
+1082 QKDLI
-1087 VDNNDVLN
+1087 VDNSDLLN
-1095 KILQSETVL
+1095 KILQSQTVL
-1104 VQYNNQTVDLKD
+1104 VKYNNQTVDLKD
-1116 LFANNS
+1116 LIANNS

-1131 NDVIVEYNGRKIN
+1131 VDVIVDYNGKQIN
-1144 LKELYANNRD
+1144 LKSLYANNRD
-1154 LFNKVTSGKKVLYD
+1154 LFNKVLDGKKALDD
-1168 YNGVPVNLK
+1168 YNGIPVGLK
-1177 WLKMETNAGSVA
+1177 WLKLETNAGSVD
-1189 SQVQSAINNWQEM
+1189 SQIQSAISTWREM
-1202 LNMRNKKIIEIAYKT
+1202 LNMRNEKIIEISYRQ
-1217 NGKAPSGPQGLATG
+1217 NGKGVSGNLGLATG
-1231 TNFHKGGLAV
+1231 TNYHKGGLAV
-1241 VNDARGANYQ
+1241 VNDAPGSNYR
-1251 ELITL
+1251 ELITT
-1256 PNGKTF
+1256 PSGKTF
-1262 LPYGRNVMLNLA
+1262 LPEGKNVLLDLP
-1274 RGTKVLRGDKTAKIL
+1274 RGSSVLRGDKTAKLLRSVPRFAEGTKKSLLNTKGVQIL
-1289 NKVPKFAS
+1289 SKMTPGNSVSAPS
-1297 GTTRDLVSKS
+1297 NSMQTIDL
-1307 KAVNIASAINSATEN
+1307 SAIISAIKDNGDNNIRMLLEVVK
-1322 ASLSK
+1322 AI
-1327 KQTGVSDEQK
+1327 TGLTFDK
-1337 SNKVLL
+1337 DAI
-1343 SQLKELVEQLIVVV
+1343 LKMATNGI
-1357 QKPVMLG
+1357 
-1364 TVECMVSEGVLF
+1364 TD
-1376 KTIARFEKQKN
+1376 KTDLYSYMK
-1387 SVQSRGIRGDLNV
+1387 RG

>member
-1 MAEKFGDLIA
+1 M
-11 TASLDINPF
+11 
-20 QTSARTL
+20 
-27 ERQGRALGKNLKA
+27 GKNLKA

-79 YNALKDATGDV
+79 YNALKEATGDV

-151 NVGKGI
+151 NTGKSI
-157 SSVGMGITTKF
+157 SAVGMGITTKF

-243 IQTPAILDFTKTM
+243 IQTPAVLSFTKTM

-323 NMSEADIMGLAAA
+323 NMTEADIMGLAAA

-404 NSKEGKNLTAILN
+404 NSEEGKNLTAILN

-433 SGNADILTDALGNS
+433 SGNADILTDALANS

-479 NDIAIDLGGPF
+479 TDIAIDLGGPF

-502 PFLNSIKEMSE
+502 PFLNSIKDMSK
-513 AFADATPETQKLVL
+513 AFADASPETQKLVL

-542 VGKFVSAGGTLIK
+542 IGKFVSAGGTLIK
-555 ATGSMVQ
+555 ATGFMVQ

-575 TGTDALAIGTVN
+575 TGTDALAVGTVN

-643 ADIGDAADKS
+643 ADISDAADKS

-670 FSTDMSGNAKI
+670 FSTDMAGNAKT
-681 VKTAFQGMADEVKKS
+681 VKTAFQGMAEEVKKS
-696 VDDSIKALEE
+696 VDESIKALEE
-706 SYNNLPEEVKTMY
+706 SYNSLPEEVKAMY
-719 KKTLDE
+719 KDTLEE

-731 EKKKLAQTQADSA
+731 EKKKLAQSQADA
-744 MKIVENAAK
+744 ATEIVENATK
-753 NERDLTETENKRL
+753 EKRDLTETENKRL
-766 ISLEKNLLSE
+766 ISLQKNLLKE

-789 KVKAA
+789 NVKAA
-794 LYQDIEK
+794 LYQDIDE
-801 MDRSQRVKSANALS
+801 MDRKQRTKSANALS
-815 KSMSE
+815 RSMAE
-820 QKKAYEEQKENAK
+820 QQRAHLKQLEDAK
-833 ALYAEDG
+833 ALYNEDG
-840 NTERYMSTLD
+840 DWSKYQQSLE
-850 ILETKNKAVT
+850 ILEGKNSAVM
-860 ESIAV
+860 ESMAI
-865 RWVELERASGISES
+865 RWVEMERAIGMSEKVI
-879 AIEDGLKNFG
+879 ADGLETFG
-889 LSLEDIER
+889 FNLEDLDR
-897 ISNETT
+897 IASETAE
-903 KNTADNLG
+903 NTADNLG

-916 SSDANVAWND
+916 STEANLAWNN
-926 LILDDKTGE
+926 LILDPKTGE
-935 VTTNINDVISKA
+935 VTSNINEVISKA
-947 MSSEKE
+947 MSSEKD

-1009 DNKKWNNLDYEVKK
+1009 DNKKWNSLDYEVKK
-1023 AILESNTPQKLDEV
+1023 AILESNTPQTLDEV
-1037 LKNYELWDEIPWDS
+1037 LKNYELWDEIPWDA
-1051 SKKEAFLETNVDNTM
+1051 SKKEAFLGTNVENTM
-1066 QDVKKGFAEWD
+1066 QEVNTGFAEWD
-1077 KAIPG
+1077 KAVPG
-1082 QKNLI
+1082 QKDLI
-1087 VDNNDVLN
+1087 VDNSDLLN
-1095 KILQSETVL
+1095 KILQSQTVL
-1104 VQYNNQTVDLKD
+1104 VKYNNQTVDLKD
-1116 LFANNS
+1116 LIANNS

-1131 NDVIVEYNGRKIN
+1131 VDVIVDYNGKQIN
-1144 LKELYANNRD
+1144 LKSLYANNRD
-1154 LFNKVTSGKKVLYD
+1154 LFNKVLDGKKTLDD
-1168 YNGVPVNLK
+1168 YNGIPVGLK
-1177 WLKMETNAGSVA
+1177 WLKLETNAGSVD
-1189 SQVQSAINNWQEM
+1189 SQIQSAISTWREM
-1202 LNMRNKKIIEIAYKT
+1202 LNMRNEKIIEISYRQ
-1217 NGKAPSGPQGLATG
+1217 NGKGVSGNLGLATG
-1231 TNFHKGGLAV
+1231 TNYHKGGLAV
-1241 VNDARGANYQ
+1241 VNDAPGSNYR
-1251 ELITL
+1251 ELITT
-1256 PNGKTF
+1256 PSGKTF
-1262 LPYGRNVMLNLA
+1262 LPEGKNVLLDLP
-1274 RGTKVLRGDKTAKIL
+1274 RGSSVLRGDKTAKLLRSVPRFAEGTKKSLLNTKGVQIL
-1289 NKVPKFAS
+1289 SKMNPGNPVSAS
-1297 GTTRDLVSKS
+1297 SSSMQTMDL
-1307 KAVNIASAINSATEN
+1307 SAIISAIKDNGDNNIRMLLEVVK
-1322 ASLSK
+1322 AI
-1327 KQTGVSDEQK
+1327 TGLTFDK
-1337 SNKVLL
+1337 DAI
-1343 SQLKELVEQLIVVV
+1343 LKMATNGI
-1357 QKPVMLG
+1357 
-1364 TVECMVSEGVLF
+1364 TD
-1376 KTIARFEKQKN
+1376 KTDLYSYMK
-1387 SVQSRGIRGDLNV
+1387 RG

>member
-1 MAEKFGDLIA
+1 MAEKLGNLIA

-79 YNALKDATGDV
+79 YNALKEATGDV

-151 NVGKGI
+151 NTGKSI
-157 SSVGMGITTKF
+157 SAVGMGITTKF

-243 IQTPAILDFTKTM
+243 IQTPAVLSFTKTM

-323 NMSEADIMGLAAA
+323 NMTEADIMGLAAA

-404 NSKEGKNLTAILN
+404 NSEEGKNLTAILN

-433 SGNADILTDALGNS
+433 SGNADILTDALANS

-479 NDIAIDLGGPF
+479 TDIAIDLGGPF

-502 PFLNSIKEMSE
+502 PFLNSIKDMSK
-513 AFADATPETQKLVL
+513 AFADASPETQKLVL

-542 VGKFVSAGGTLIK
+542 IGKFVSAGGTLIK
-555 ATGSMVQ
+555 ATGFMVQ

-575 TGTDALAIGTVN
+575 TGTDALAVGTVN

-624 LAAYGLYKVFGDNN
+624 LAVYGLYKVFGDNN

-643 ADIGDAADKS
+643 ADISDAADKS

-670 FSTDMSGNAKI
+670 FSTDMAGNAKT
-681 VKTAFQGMADEVKKS
+681 VKTAFQGMAEEVKKS
-696 VDDSIKALEE
+696 VDESIKALEE
-706 SYNNLPEEVKTMY
+706 SYNSLPEEVKAMY
-719 KKTLDE
+719 KDTLEE

-731 EKKKLAQTQADSA
+731 EKKKLAQSQADA
-744 MKIVENAAK
+744 ATEIVENATK
-753 NERDLTETENKRL
+753 EKRDLTETENKRL
-766 ISLEKNLLSE
+766 ISLQKNLLKE

-789 KVKAA
+789 NVKAA
-794 LYQDIEK
+794 LYQDIDE
-801 MDRSQRVKSANALS
+801 MDRKQRTKSANALS
-815 KSMSE
+815 RSMAE
-820 QKKAYEEQKENAK
+820 QQRAHLKQLEDAK
-833 ALYAEDG
+833 ALYNEDG
-840 NTERYMSTLD
+840 DWSKYQQSLE
-850 ILETKNKAVT
+850 ILEGKNSAVM
-860 ESIAV
+860 ESMAI
-865 RWVELERASGISES
+865 RWVEMERAIGMSEKVI
-879 AIEDGLKNFG
+879 ADGLETFG
-889 LSLEDIER
+889 FNLEDLDR
-897 ISNETT
+897 IASETAE
-903 KNTADNLG
+903 NTADNLG

-916 SSDANVAWND
+916 STEANLAWNN
-926 LILDDKTGE
+926 LILDPKTGE
-935 VTTNINDVISKA
+935 VTSNINEVISKA
-947 MSSEKE
+947 MSSEKD

-1009 DNKKWNNLDYEVKK
+1009 DNKKWNSLDYEVKK
-1023 AILESNTPQKLDEV
+1023 AILESNTPQTLDEV
-1037 LKNYELWDEIPWDS
+1037 LKNYELWDEIPWDA
-1051 SKKEAFLETNVDNTM
+1051 SKKEAFLGTNVENTM
-1066 QDVKKGFAEWD
+1066 QEVNTGFAEWD
-1077 KAIPG
+1077 KAVPG
-1082 QKNLI
+1082 QKDLI
-1087 VDNNDVLN
+1087 VDNSDLLN
-1095 KILQSETVL
+1095 KILQSQTVL
-1104 VQYNNQTVDLKD
+1104 VKYNNQTVDLKD
-1116 LFANNS
+1116 LIANNS

-1131 NDVIVEYNGRKIN
+1131 VDVIVDYNGKQIN
-1144 LKELYANNRD
+1144 LKSLYANNRD
-1154 LFNKVTSGKKVLYD
+1154 LFNKVLDGKKTLDD
-1168 YNGVPVNLK
+1168 YNGIPVGLK
-1177 WLKMETNAGSVA
+1177 WLKLETNAGSVD
-1189 SQVQSAINNWQEM
+1189 SQIQSAISTWREM
-1202 LNMRNKKIIEIAYKT
+1202 LNMRNEKIIEISYRQ
-1217 NGKAPSGPQGLATG
+1217 NGKGVSGNLGLATG
-1231 TNFHKGGLAV
+1231 TNYHKGGLAV
-1241 VNDARGANYQ
+1241 VNDAPGSNYR
-1251 ELITL
+1251 ELITT
-1256 PNGKTF
+1256 PSGKTF
-1262 LPYGRNVMLNLA
+1262 LPEGKNVLLDLP
-1274 RGTKVLRGDKTAKIL
+1274 RGSSVLRGDKTAKLLRSVPRFAEGTKKSLLNTKGVQIL
-1289 NKVPKFAS
+1289 SKMNPGNPVSAS
-1297 GTTRDLVSKS
+1297 SSSMQTMDLST
-1307 KAVNIASAINSATEN
+1307 IISAIKDNGDNNIRMLLEVVKAITGLTFDKDAILKMATN
-1322 ASLSK
+1322 GI
-1327 KQTGVSDEQK
+1327 TD
-1337 SNKVLL
+1337 
-1343 SQLKELVEQLIVVV
+1343 
-1357 QKPVMLG
+1357 
-1364 TVECMVSEGVLF
+1364 
-1376 KTIARFEKQKN
+1376 KTDLYSYMK
-1387 SVQSRGIRGDLNV
+1387 RG